1 MEIDHEIFSM
11 AILLPT
17 DSRRASQVLIVRL
30 VSAAKEK
37 NAVRLT
43 DHHDMTITVDWGVKS
58 KTKQNYYNIFKFCYK
73 NLALQ
78 SYWA

>member
-17 DSRRASQVLIVRL
+17 DSRRASQVLIIRL

-37 NAVRLT
+37 NEVRLT
-43 DHHDMTITVDWGVKS
+43 DHLDMTITFDWGVKS
-58 KTKQNYYNIFKFCYK
+58 KTKQNYYKIFKFCYK